1 MKLGIVSGP
10 RYYRVID
17 QYYTSTSFHAE
28 MWKECLEV
36 FDEVVIADRVVYT
49 DKVETGQ
56 KPVLADGITFFEM
69 PSFKG
74 ALSLGKTV
82 PRMFWRAKKAIRQA
96 DVWHLHCPNF
106 VSLCM
111 WFWARYYKVPYS
123 VELRGYCAVNA
134 IYLKLRGLKFPRFT
148 AAFMRFLLN
157 LELSR
162 PLAVVGV
169 SKSLIRDFPPG
180 NGCPTFAISDN
191 RVPETS
197 YRHARLWQNDS
208 RSRTIVSLGS
218 LEAIKNPFGII
229 RSLHL
234 LTQKGFTNWKFVWI
248 GDGPLKGEAQ
258 QLADQ
263 LGLSDCVNFLGFVP
277 WNNVFDILKR
287 ADLYL
292 LYSLSEGLPRAL
304 LEAMA
309 CALPAIG
316 SNVGGVSELLHE
328 NDIVP
333 SLDDEMLA
341 DKLYEVITDPKRL
354 TEMSRRNLNIA
365 KSYSAEILSAQ
376 KIDFYARIKSFITN
390 EENY

>member
-10 RYYRVID
+10 RYNRVVD

-28 MWKECLEV
+28 IWKECLEV
-36 FDEVVIADRVVYT
+36 FDEVIIADRVVYA

-134 IYLKLRGLKFPRFT
+134 IYLKLRGVKFPRFA

-157 LELSR
+157 RQLSQ
-162 PLAVVGV
+162 PLAIVGV

-197 YRHARLWQNDS
+197 YRQARLWQDDS
-208 RSRTIVSLGS
+208 ISRTIVSLGS

-234 LTQKGFTNWKFVWI
+234 LTQKGFTNWKYVWI
-248 GDGPLKGEAQ
+248 GDGPLKEQ
-258 QLADQ
+258 FRQLAEQ
-263 LGLSDCVNFLGFVP
+263 LGLSDRIELPGFVP
-277 WNNVFDILKR
+277 WQDVFDILKR

-309 CALPAIG
+309 CALPAIA
-316 SNVGGVSELLHE
+316 SNVGGVSELLHK

-333 SLDDEMLA
+333 PLDDEMLA
-341 DKLYEVITDPKRL
+341 DKLYEVITNPKRL
-354 TEMSRRNLNIA
+354 TEMSQRNLHSA
-365 KSYSAEILSAQ
+365 KSYSAENMRAK
-376 KIDFYARIKSFITN
+376 KIQFYNVIRKIVDDLK
-390 EENY
+390 